1 MVKLQHISWAT
12 ILLILSPVGINIS
25 SASNIS
31 QEAESKAIAMET
43 YQLAQ
48 QQEGDDEMLDALQ
61 KRQENIDKLD
71 IGKVRKLTKTKS
83 QYSLPPTVI
92 RV

>member
-12 ILLILSPVGINIS
+12 ILLILSPVSINIS
-25 SASNIS
+25 LASTIL
-31 QEAESKAIAMET
+31 QEAESTAIAMET

-61 KRQENIDKLD
+61 KRQEK
-71 IGKVRKLTKTKS
+71 IGGCLGKIQKLT
-83 QYSLPPTVI
+83 
-92 RV
+92 